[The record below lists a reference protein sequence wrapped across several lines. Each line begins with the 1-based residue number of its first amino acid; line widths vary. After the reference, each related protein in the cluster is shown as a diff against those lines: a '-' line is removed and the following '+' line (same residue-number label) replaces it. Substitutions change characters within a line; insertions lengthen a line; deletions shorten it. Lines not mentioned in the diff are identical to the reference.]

1 MTLSAWARD
10 DELLDPGMS
19 LGGVSNLMKIKGTSP
34 RSFGKKKIGIIL
46 LLLLLLFVVC
56 CCCFCCFCLLLGV
69 CFGFFLNLGTIFR

>member
-34 RSFGKKKIGIIL
+34 RSFGKNIFGIIL
-46 LLLLLLFVVC
+46 LLLLLLFVVVAFVVFVC
-56 CCCFCCFCLLLGV
+56 CWVCVLV
-69 CFGFFLNLGTIFR
+69 CFLI